1 MVLKS
6 LLKYVKKLSIIKSQP
21 NKSKQNHFK
30 YTKQRNKWDSKLRK
44 SKKEYYSS
52 LHGKDITD
60 NRTFWKTVKPFLADK
75 VTSTQKVTLVDNDNI
90 VKNNDGT
97 TRVLKTFFSN
107 FVNDLQLD
115 YINYDPLAHHSG
127 ARLRS

>member
-1 MVLKS
+1 M
-6 LLKYVKKLSIIKSQP
+6 
-21 NKSKQNHFK
+21 
-30 YTKQRNKWDSKLRK
+30 
-44 SKKEYYSS
+44 
-52 LHGKDITD
+52 
-60 NRTFWKTVKPFLADK
+60 FWKTVKPFLADK

-115 YINYDPLAHHSG
+115 YINYDPLANHSG